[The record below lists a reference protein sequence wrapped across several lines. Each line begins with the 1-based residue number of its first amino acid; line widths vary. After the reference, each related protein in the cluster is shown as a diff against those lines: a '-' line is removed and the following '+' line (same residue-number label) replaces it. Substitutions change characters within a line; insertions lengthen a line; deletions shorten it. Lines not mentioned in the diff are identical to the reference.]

1 MPHGRVRT
9 PRILVASFSCAFLIA
24 LGTIAQE
31 AASSPEAAVALD
43 KSILDCAAKDSEI
56 MKNLGYLS
64 DQIGPRLTGS
74 ASLRR
79 ANEWAAEVM
88 KSYGLENVHQEGWQ
102 IPTGWER

>member
-1 MPHGRVRT
+1 MPLGRVLH
-9 PRILVASFSCAFLIA
+9 PRLLVWTFACASLYAIGS
-24 LGTIAQE
+24 IAQE
-31 AASSPEAAVALD
+31 AASSSEPALALD
-43 KSILDCAAKDSEI
+43 KSIIECAAKDSEI

-88 KSYGLENVHQEGWQ
+88 KSYGLENVHQEGW
-102 IPTGWER
+102 T